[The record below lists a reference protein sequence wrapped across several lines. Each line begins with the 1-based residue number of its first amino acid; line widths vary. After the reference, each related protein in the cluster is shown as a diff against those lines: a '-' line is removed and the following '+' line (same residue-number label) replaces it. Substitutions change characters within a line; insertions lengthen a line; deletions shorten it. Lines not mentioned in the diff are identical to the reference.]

1 MSARSQ
7 RARRGGLDIW
17 PGFVDALANLLLV
30 VSFVLSVFILA
41 QFYLTQAL
49 SGRDDALRELNARAA
64 ELAELL
70 AMEKAAGLELRS
82 EVARLSTAL
91 QNTSKELDTK
101 TRATADAQQTIAQLR
116 DLVLQREGAIA
127 AAQGEIANIQ
137 GSLEAEKQASLQA
150 QAQVKLLNEQIA
162 ALREQLAQIATAL
175 DAAEAKDKEN
185 QVVIADLG
193 ARLNQALAAKVEE
206 LARYRSEFFG
216 RLREVLANTPGVQIE
231 GDRFIFQSEVLF
243 QSGSA
248 DIGEAGQEQLRKI
261 AAALNEIA
269 PKIPGELKW
278 VLRVDGHTDTV
289 PIQTERFRSNWE
301 LSSARALSVVN
312 FLTAQGVPP
321 SHLAAAGFGQFHPID
336 PANSDAARARNRRI
350 ELKLT
355 ER

>member
-1 MSARSQ
+1 MSARSL
-7 RARRGGLDIW
+7 RARRAGLDIW

-41 QFYLTQAL
+41 QFYLGQAL

-70 AMEKAAGLELRS
+70 AMEKSAGEELRA
-82 EVARLSTAL
+82 EVARLSSTL
-91 QNTSKELDTK
+91 QNTVKELDVK
-101 TRATADAQQTIAQLR
+101 SRATADAEQTIAQLR
-116 DLVLQREGAIA
+116 DLVLQREG
-127 AAQGEIANIQ
+127 EIAVAGDALADMQ
-137 GSLEAEKQASLQA
+137 GSLDVEKQVSKQA
-150 QAQVKLLNEQIA
+150 QAEVALLNDQIA
-162 ALREQLAQIATAL
+162 ALRQQLAQIATAL
-175 DAAEAKDKEN
+175 DAAETRDREN

-216 RLREVLANTPGVQIE
+216 HLREVLANTPGVLIE

-243 QSGSA
+243 ASGSA

-261 AAALNEIA
+261 AAVLNEIA
-269 PKIPGELKW
+269 PRIPGELKW

-289 PIQTERFRSNWE
+289 PIATERFRSNWD
-301 LSSARALSVVN
+301 LSSARAMSVVN
-312 FLTAQGVPP
+312 FLIAQGVPP
-321 SHLAAAGFGQFHPID
+321 GHLSAAGFGQFHPID
-336 PANSDAARARNRRI
+336 PASTDAARARNRRI

>member
-1 MSARSQ
+1 MTARSL
-7 RARRGGLDIW
+7 RARRAGLDIW

-70 AMEKAAGLELRS
+70 ALEKAAGADLRN
-82 EVARLSTAL
+82 EVARLSATL
-91 QNTSKELDTK
+91 QSTSKELDTK
-101 TRATADAQQTIAQLR
+101 SRAAADAQQTIAQLR

-127 AAQGEIANIQ
+127 AAQHDIASIQ
-137 GSLEAEKQASLQA
+137 GSLEAEKQVSLQA

-162 ALREQLAQIATAL
+162 ALRAQLAQIATAL

-216 RLREVLANTPGVQIE
+216 RLREVLANAPGIQIV
-231 GDRFIFQSEVLF
+231 GDRFVFQSEVLF
-243 QSGSA
+243 ASGSA
-248 DIGEAGQEQLRKI
+248 DIGAEGQEQLRKI
-261 AAALNEIA
+261 ATVLNEIA
-269 PKIPGELKW
+269 PRIPSGLNW

-289 PIQTERFRSNWE
+289 PIQTERFRSNWD

-312 FLTAQGVPP
+312 FLIAQGVPP
-321 SHLAAAGFGQFHPID
+321 GHLSAAGFGQFHPID

>member
-1 MSARSQ
+1 MAVRSLRNR
-7 RARRGGLDIW
+7 RAGTDIW
-17 PGFVDALANLLLV
+17 PGFVDALATLLMV
-30 VSFVLSVFILA
+30 ISFVLSVFILA

-49 SGRDDALRELNARAA
+49 SGRDDALRELNRKAA

-70 AMEKAAGLELRS
+70 AMEKLTAGELRG
-82 EVARLSTAL
+82 EVARLSATLQKTYKDMDARTAA
-91 QNTSKELDTK
+91 SAE
-101 TRATADAQQTIAQLR
+101 ADQTIARLR
-116 DLVLQREGAIA
+116 DLVIEREGAVA
-127 AAQGEIANIQ
+127 TVQGEVEGLKGALQ
-137 GSLEAEKQASLQA
+137 AEKQVSIQA

-162 ALREQLAQIATAL
+162 ALRAQLAQIAAAL
-175 DAAEAKDKEN
+175 DAAETRDKDN

-216 RLREVLANTPGVQIE
+216 RLREVLSNTPGVQIE

-248 DIGEAGQEQLRKI
+248 DLGEAGQEQLRKI

-289 PIQTERFRSNWE
+289 PIYNERFPSNWA
-301 LSSARALSVVN
+301 LSAGRAISVVN
-312 FLTAQGVPP
+312 FLIAQGVPP
-321 SHLAAAGFGQFHPID
+321 SHLAAAGFGEFHPLD
-336 PANSDAARARNRRI
+336 TSGTDAARNRNRRI

>member
-1 MSARSQ
+1 MSARSL
-7 RARRGGLDIW
+7 RARRAGPDIW

-70 AMEKAAGLELRS
+70 AMEKASGEELRA
-82 EVARLSTAL
+82 EVARLSSTL
-91 QNTSKELDTK
+91 QNTTKELDIK
-101 TRATADAQQTIAQLR
+101 TRATADAEQTIAQLG

-127 AAQGEIANIQ
+127 TAQGALNDMR
-137 GSLEAEKQASLQA
+137 GSLDVEKQVSTQA

-162 ALREQLAQIATAL
+162 ALRDQLAQIAAAL
-175 DAAEAKDKEN
+175 DAAEARDKEN

-216 RLREVLANTPGVQIE
+216 RLREVLANTPGVRVE

-243 QSGSA
+243 ASGSA
-248 DIGEAGQEQLRKI
+248 DIGGEGQGELRKI
-261 AAALNEIA
+261 ASVLNEIA
-269 PKIPGELKW
+269 PRIPAELRW
-278 VLRVDGHTDTV
+278 ALRVDGHTDTV
-289 PIQTERFRSNWE
+289 PIATDRFRSNWD

-312 FLTAQGVPP
+312 FLIARGVPP
-321 SHLAAAGFGQFHPID
+321 GHLAAAGFGQFHPLD
-336 PANSDAARARNRRI
+336 PANTDAARGRNRRI

>member
-1 MSARSQ
+1 MSVRSL
-7 RARRGGLDIW
+7 RARRAGLDIW

-49 SGRDDALRELNARAA
+49 SGRDEALRDLNARAA
-64 ELAELL
+64 ELAALL
-70 AMEKAAGLELRS
+70 AMEKASGDDLRN
-82 EVARLSTAL
+82 EVTRLSATL
-91 QNTSKELDTK
+91 QSTSKALDAK
-101 TRATADAQQTIAQLR
+101 SSIALGAEQTIVQLR
-116 DLVLQREGAIA
+116 DLVLQREAAITSV
-127 AAQGEIANIQ
+127 QGEISGMQ
-137 GSLEAEKQASLQA
+137 GSLEAEKQVSLQA

-162 ALREQLAQIATAL
+162 ELRAQLAQIATAL

-193 ARLNQALAAKVEE
+193 SRLNQALAAKVEE

-216 RLREVLANTPGVQIE
+216 RLREVLAKTPGVQIE

-269 PKIPGELKW
+269 PRIPAGLKW

-289 PIQTERFRSNWE
+289 PIFTDRFHSNWE
-301 LSSARALSVVN
+301 LAAGRALSVVN
-312 FLTAQGVPP
+312 FLTAQGVAPG
-321 SHLAAAGFGQFHPID
+321 HLAAAGFGQFHPLD
-336 PANSDAARARNRRI
+336 PADSETARARNRRI

>member
-1 MSARSQ
+1 MAARSL
-7 RARRGGLDIW
+7 RARRAGLDIW

-49 SGRDDALRELNARAA
+49 SGRDEALRELNAKAA

-70 AMEKAAGLELRS
+70 AMEKAAGDELRS
-82 EVARLSTAL
+82 EVARLSATL
-91 QNTSKELDTK
+91 QSASKELDVK
-101 TRATADAQQTIAQLR
+101 TRTAADAQQTIAQLR
-116 DLVLQREGAIA
+116 ELVLSRESAVA
-127 AAQGEIANIQ
+127 AAQGEIASIQ
-137 GSLEAEKQASLQA
+137 GSLEAEKQVSLQA

-162 ALREQLAQIATAL
+162 ALRAQLAQIATAL
-175 DAAEAKDKEN
+175 EAAEARDKEN

-216 RLREVLANTPGVQIE
+216 RLREVLANTPGVRIE

-243 QSGSA
+243 LSGSA

-261 AAALNEIA
+261 ASALNEIA
-269 PKIPGELKW
+269 PKIPAELKW

-289 PIQTERFRSNWE
+289 PISTDRFRSNWE
-301 LSSARALSVVN
+301 LSAARALSVVN
-312 FLTAQGVPP
+312 FLTNQGVPP
-321 SHLAAAGFGQFHPID
+321 AHLAAAGFGEFHPLD
-336 PANSDAARARNRRI
+336 PASSDAARARNRRI

>member
-1 MSARSQ
+1 MAARSL
-7 RARRGGLDIW
+7 RARRAGLDIW

-49 SGRDDALRELNARAA
+49 SGRDEALRDLNARAA
-64 ELAELL
+64 ELAALL
-70 AMEKAAGLELRS
+70 AMEKASGDDLRN
-82 EVARLSTAL
+82 EVSRLSATL
-91 QNTSKELDTK
+91 QSTSKALDSK
-101 TRATADAQQTIAQLR
+101 SSVALRAEQTIVQLR
-116 DLVLQREGAIA
+116 DLVLQREAAITSV
-127 AAQGEIANIQ
+127 QGEISGMQ
-137 GSLEAEKQASLQA
+137 GSLEAEKQVSLQA

-162 ALREQLAQIATAL
+162 ELRAQLAQIATAL

-193 ARLNQALAAKVEE
+193 SRLNQALAAKVEE

-216 RLREVLANTPGVQIE
+216 RLREVLAKTPGVQIA

-248 DIGEAGQEQLRKI
+248 DIGEAGQEQLRAI
-261 AAALNEIA
+261 ATALNEIA
-269 PKIPGELKW
+269 PRIPAELKW

-289 PIQTERFRSNWE
+289 PIFTDRFHSNWE
-301 LSSARALSVVN
+301 LAAARALSVVN

-321 SHLAAAGFGQFHPID
+321 SHLAAAGFGQFHPLD
-336 PANSDAARARNRRI
+336 PADSDAARARNRRI

>member
-1 MSARSQ
+1 MSARSL
-7 RARRGGLDIW
+7 RARRTSLDIW

-41 QFYLTQAL
+41 QFYLSQAL
-49 SGRDDALRELNARAA
+49 SGRDEALRELNARAA

-70 AMEKAAGLELRS
+70 AMEKAAGEELRN
-82 EVARLSTAL
+82 EVARLSSTL
-91 QNTSKELDTK
+91 QSATKELDEK
-101 TRATADAQQTIAQLR
+101 SRATADAQQTIAQLR
-116 DLVLQREGAIA
+116 DLVLQGEGAIA
-127 AAQGEIANIQ
+127 AARQELAGAQ
-137 GSLEAEKQASLQA
+137 GSLEVEKQVSLQA

-162 ALREQLAQIATAL
+162 ALRDQLAQIAAAL
-175 DAAEAKDKEN
+175 DAAEAKDREN

-216 RLREVLANTPGVQIE
+216 RLREVLASTPGVQIE

-243 QSGSA
+243 ASGSA
-248 DIGEAGQEQLRKI
+248 DIGAAGQEQLRKI
-261 AAALNEIA
+261 ASVLNEIA

-336 PANSDAARARNRRI
+336 PANSDAARGRNRRI